1 MITKLCPRVSGALG
15 LTLALAA
22 GYTLGCTPGTIGDGG
37 PGSVGGGPGGS
48 GPGTKP
54 PGMPTTMDPP
64 PGAPSVGS
72 MRRLSTAQYQR
83 ALTDLLGPVGALGEI
98 EESASSANLR
108 SIGAAI
114 TALSPRNVEQYET
127 AANNALEG
135 VFADTKRRDTLI
147 GCAPAAW
154 DDACARNFVQT
165 FGKRAWRRALNAEEI
180 TRYTKMG
187 QDEAAAPGTFA
198 DGMFAIASALLQSP
212 NFLYRLELGG
222 APIAGKT
229 YGRYTPYETATR
241 LSFLLWSTIPDPQLL
256 AAAEAGRLD
265 TPDAIGK
272 EAQRLLDSPRL
283 LDGLN
288 DMVDD
293 MLSLDSVYLMAKDP
307 KVFPQLT
314 PTVRPAMRDEIL
326 KLFEDVV
333 IKRNGDVMELFDTTK
348 TFVNAELGKLY
359 GITVTG
365 SSMVESQH
373 PASIPRA
380 GILTSAAL
388 LTVQDKLYQTSPT
401 RRGAFVR
408 RNITCEHIP
417 DPPPGVDTNIPEPP
431 AGVIL
436 SRRQR
441 LAGHATN
448 PTCGGCHNLMDSIGL
463 AFENFDAMGMYRTK
477 EENGL
482 AIDPSGELDGKK
494 FTSPRELGT
503 MIRQSDKA
511 RDCMA
516 RRIYRFAN
524 AREEN
529 DYDEAQIKMITSAF
543 VASGQKVRSMLATLV
558 TSDGFINVSP
568 PVRK

>member
-1 MITKLCPRVSGALG
+1 M
-15 LTLALAA
+15 ALAI
-22 GYTLGCTPGTIGDGG
+22 GCSPGTISDGG
-37 PGSVGGGPGGS
+37 PGNGGAGGS
-48 GPGTKP
+48 GPGVTP
-54 PGMPTTMDPP
+54 PGGKPTTMDPP
-64 PGAPSVGS
+64 PGSPSVGS

-83 ALTDLLGPVGALGEI
+83 ALTDLLGPIGALGEI

-127 AANNALEG
+127 AANTALEG
-135 VFADTKRRDTLI
+135 VFADAKRRDALI

-154 DDACARNFVQT
+154 DETCARNFVQT
-165 FGKRAWRRALNAEEI
+165 FGRRAWRRALNADEI
-180 TRYTKMG
+180 TRYVKMA
-187 QDEAAAPGTFA
+187 QDEATAPGTFA
-198 DGMFAIASALLQSP
+198 DGILAIASALLQSP

-222 APIAGKT
+222 APLPGKT
-229 YGRYTPYETATR
+229 FGRYTPYETATR
-241 LSFLLWSTIPDPQLL
+241 LSFLLWSAIPDAQLL

-293 MLSLDSVYLMAKDP
+293 MLSLDSVYLMAKDT
-307 KVFPQLT
+307 KIFPQLT
-314 PTVRPAMRDEIL
+314 PTIRPAMRAEIL

-333 IKRNGDVMELFDTTK
+333 IKRNGDVMELYDTTK

-365 SSMVESQH
+365 TDLVESQH
-373 PASIPRA
+373 PTSIPRA

-431 AGVIL
+431 PGVVQ

-448 PTCGGCHNLMDSIGL
+448 PTCGGCHTLMDSIGL

-482 AIDPSGELDGKK
+482 PIDPSGELDGKK
-494 FTSPRELGT
+494 FSGPRELGAL
-503 MIRQSDKA
+503 IRQSDTA

-529 DYDEAQIKMITSAF
+529 NYDEAQIAQITKAF

-558 TSDGFINVSP
+558 QSDGFLNVSP